1 MDINEIRTVAVIVA
15 HPDDEILWTGGTLLS
30 HPSWNVTVISLCRAS
45 DNDRAP
51 KFFKELK
58 KLGAKGTM
66 GDLDDGPEQ
75 KPLDEEEVEQAILK
89 LLPPMHYD
97 LIISHNPSGEYTR
110 HVRHEEIGT
119 AVIKLWHAG
128 KITAS
133 ELWSFAYEDG
143 NKAYY
148 PKPIATANI
157 YRLLTK
163 PIWLRKYNIITEI
176 YGFKKESWE
185 AQTTPKGESFW
196 QFTNSEDAMHWLANK
211 KVS

>member
-1 MDINEIRTVAVIVA
+1 MDSKEIKTVAVIVA

-30 HPSWNVTVISLCRAS
+30 HPSWKVFVISLCRSS
-45 DNDRAP
+45 DADRAP
-51 KFFKELK
+51 KFFNELK
-58 KLGAKGTM
+58 KFGAKGKM

-75 KPLDEEEVEQAILK
+75 KPLDEQEVEQAILK
-89 LLPPMHYD
+89 LLPAKHFD

-119 AVIKLWHAG
+119 AVIKLWHAN
-128 KITAS
+128 KISAG

-148 PKPIATANI
+148 PRPIESANI

-163 PIWLRKYNIITEI
+163 PVWQRKYSIITDH
-176 YGFKKESWE
+176 YGYDKKSWE

-196 QFTNSEDAMHWLANK
+196 QFTNSEDAMHWLTNK
-211 KVS
+211 KTS